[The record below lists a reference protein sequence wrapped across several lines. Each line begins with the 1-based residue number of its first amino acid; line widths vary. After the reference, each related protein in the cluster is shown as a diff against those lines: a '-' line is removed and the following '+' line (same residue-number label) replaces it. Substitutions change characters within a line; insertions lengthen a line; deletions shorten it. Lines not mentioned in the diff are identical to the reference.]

1 MYNPKISIIIPVY
14 NGSNYLSE
22 AIDSA
27 LAQTYDNVEIIVVND
42 GSNDNGETEKI
53 ALSYG
58 DKIKYIK
65 KENGGSSSAL
75 NTGIENMIG
84 DYFSWLSH
92 DDLYTPD
99 HIEKM
104 VAKINSKYENQV
116 IISTGIN
123 INVDGKT
130 LPRTRKPLCG
140 EMDNIKLFE
149 NLKNGRTINGCGII
163 IPKKV
168 IDDVGF
174 FDENF
179 AYVNDIDYWYRLAI
193 YGCCFTCITDELTKT
208 RVHNGQVTFKRKNL
222 YFKERGIL
230 ANKIFDALFE
240 NVEKN
245 IELIHIY
252 MLRAV
257 LDDNLKLV
265 KEKIK
270 LLKEKGKFK
279 NIWYFEIYYNYFY
292 GKMFEIAR
300 RIYGKIV
307 YKR

>member
-1 MYNPKISIIIPVY
+1 MSNPKISIIIPVY

-27 LAQTYDNVEIIVVND
+27 LAQTYENIEIIVVND

-75 NTGIENMIG
+75 NTGIKNMAG
-84 DYFSWLSH
+84 EYFSWLSH

-104 VAKINSKYENQV
+104 TEKINPKYENQV
-116 IISTGIN
+116 IISSGVN
-123 INVDGKT
+123 ITADGKE

-140 EMDNIKLFE
+140 EMDKLKLFE

-163 IPKKV
+163 IPKAV
-168 IDDVGF
+168 IDSVGF
-174 FDENF
+174 FDEKLC
-179 AYVNDIDYWYRLAI
+179 YVNDTDYWYRLAI

-208 RVHNGQVTFKRKNL
+208 RVHDGQVTKKKKNL
-222 YFKERGIL
+222 YFKERVIL
-230 ANKIFDALFE
+230 ANKIFNALFTD
-240 NVEKN
+240 VEKN

-265 KEKIK
+265 KEKIEI
-270 LLKEKGKFK
+270 LKEKKKFK
-279 NIWYFEIYYNYFY
+279 KIWYFEIYYNYFY
-292 GKMFEIAR
+292 GKIFEIAR
-300 RIYGKIV
+300 RVYSKVV